1 MNNNPTSNNLLN
13 SNNQNNKLDDK
24 KYSFNQ
30 SYWNE
35 QLKQL
40 PNPCRSILQ
49 GYFSNTPFSFLSAT
63 IVQELQEASG
73 LNQAELGL
81 LLLPL
86 ATSFAVAPVSDF
98 FVGAIAFDSECNAYF
113 GANFEFAGTHIG
125 QTIHAEQSA
134 IANAWQLG
142 AKELVL
148 LVINYPPC
156 GHCRQFINE
165 VKLADNF
172 LIQLPNSEAQP
183 LTYYL
188 PQDFSPKDL
197 GIEERILGKQTQ
209 QSDNNNATSDTDL
222 KEMAKLAHDTS
233 HAPYS
238 GNKNGIALLYEEGE
252 NKEIISGRYAEN
264 RAFNPSLPALQVAL
278 NSRRLQGKDWQ
289 AIKQAVMVETKT
301 TLSQYDN
308 ASSLLKEI
316 CGVALEVVANSK
328 P

>member
-1 MNNNPTSNNLLN
+1 MNNNPTPNNLLN
-13 SNNQNNKLDDK
+13 SNNKNNKLDDK
-24 KYSFNQ
+24 KHSFNQ

-40 PNPCRSILQ
+40 PAPCRSILQ

-98 FVGAIAFDSECNAYF
+98 FVGAIAFDSDGNAYF

-142 AKELVL
+142 AEELAL

-172 LIQLPNSEAQP
+172 LIQLPNSEAKP

-209 QSDNNNATSDTDL
+209 QTSENTTL

-238 GNKNGIALLYEEGE
+238 GNKNGIALLYEEGK
-252 NKEIISGRYAEN
+252 NQEIISGRYAEN
-264 RAFNPSLPALQVAL
+264 CAFNPSLPALQVAL
-278 NSRRLQGKDWQ
+278 NSRRLQGKNWQ
-289 AIKQAVMVETKT
+289 AIKQAVMVETIT
-301 TLSQYDN
+301 TLSQSDN

-316 CGVALEVVANSK
+316 CGVALEVVANSE